1 MFLLEHAWGDV
12 TESALLSSWL
22 LVECEGGR
30 GEGGRGEGVR
40 GEVVRVGEV
49 GEGDLKHPES
59 LDFLVSF

>member
-12 TESALLSSWL
+12 AESALLSSWL
-22 LVECEGGR
+22 LVEC
-30 GEGGRGEGVR
+30 EGGRGEGVR